1 MKKYIVKVHMRKPLE
16 DGTQKQLVDMSG
28 YFNTHEEAED
38 FANKLGEER
47 KDSFGLHDSN
57 IIRNKNFV
65 EVNDFVDNVEYFY
78 LVEEIEGEEL

>member
-28 YFNTHEEAED
+28 YFNTHEEAEA

-47 KDSFGLHDSN
+47 KAELGLKDSS

-65 EVNDFVDNVEYFY
+65 TVNDFVDNVEYFY